1 MSMLIGLDVGST
13 TVKLAVLDE
22 HYELVHGR
30 YERHYADIRGTVRR
44 VLEEACERYGRR
56 SEKENGEMRISVT
69 GSGGISVSKWLGLP
83 FVQEVAAGAEAVERF
98 IPHTDVAIE
107 LGGEDSKITFF
118 ESTVDQRMNGSCAGG
133 TGAFIDQM
141 AALMQTDA
149 AGLNQLAKGSRTMY
163 EIASRCG
170 VFAKTDVQPLLNEG
184 AALED
189 ISASVLQA
197 VVNQTIGG
205 LACGKKITGNI
216 AFLGG
221 PLHYLDEL
229 RSRFVKTLGVTP
241 EHIVLPERPELFV
254 AKGAAVAARREA
266 PVTFKALAERLP
278 ALATAAETNADRL
291 EPLFASPAELES
303 FRARHALSRVRRAEL
318 SEAKGRCYLGI
329 DAGSTTTKLAL
340 IDEQGRLLHQHYGA
354 NGGRPLHSVA
364 EALRTLYDK
373 MPDGAFIAASTAT
386 GYGEGLIQSAL
397 GADFGE
403 IETVAHYKAADHF
416 LPGADFILDIGGQ
429 DMKCLRVKDG
439 AIDSI
444 LLNEACSSGCGSFI
458 ETFAESLKMNV
469 RDFAEAALLA
479 PRPLDLG
486 SRCTVFM
493 NSRVKQAQKE
503 GATLG
508 EISAGL
514 SGSVVK
520 NALYK
525 VIKVRGP
532 QDLGRRI
539 VVQGGTFHNDAVLRA
554 FEREVGQDVTRPDI
568 AGLMG
573 AFGAALIARERGAAF
588 VRGGLVGPGELDG
601 FRADSAMRRCGLCGN
616 NCMLTVNRF
625 GDGREYITGN
635 RCERG
640 AGGEKNPDGATNLF
654 EYKLE
659 RVFGYKPLPL
669 DRAERGR
676 VGLPR
681 VLNLYE
687 NYPFWFTFFTRLKF
701 RVELSPRSSKK
712 IYERGL
718 ETIPSDTACYPA
730 KLAHGHI
737 ESLIRRGV
745 DLIFYPSIPRERGE
759 TEKADD
765 CFNCP
770 VVSGYPQVLGSNVD
784 ALSGVRYLAP
794 YLPFGDT
801 RKLARRLY
809 EELREFGVTPE
820 EVREAVAEA
829 RIEERR
835 AQADIRAAGERA
847 IARLR
852 TEGGIGIVLAGR
864 PYHLDPEIHHGI
876 PELIAS
882 LGMTVL
888 TEDSVAHLGE
898 PERPLTFVDQWMYH
912 SRLYRAADVVA
923 KEPCL
928 ELVQLNS
935 FGCGLDSV
943 TGDQVAELLQSAGK
957 LYTQLKI
964 DEGSNLGAA
973 RIRLRSL
980 QAAALEQRE
989 RAGKAAGDPQT
1000 ASEASCGAFGAVMA
1014 ETETFGNAGGCSG
1027 ACAEIAGGG
1036 AEAEFGAASAALGTE
1051 SETKFEGKAEVQ
1063 FEGNPDGEI
1072 EGNLEVGF
1080 KAHKE
1085 AAADSRRASLP
1096 PTFTKA
1102 MRKTHTILAPQMS
1115 PMHFDLLEE
1124 AFNAS
1129 GYRLEVL
1136 REAGSEAIGTGLRH
1150 VNNDAC
1156 FPSIIVTG
1164 QLVAAMKSGRYDPE
1178 HTSVLITQ
1186 TGGGCRATNYIGFIR
1201 KALRDAGF
1209 PNVPV
1214 VALGTSPTAEQPGFK
1229 LTPGLLNKAL
1239 MAILYGDLLMR
1250 VLYRT
1255 RPYEAEIGAADRL
1268 YEAWIAPCKA
1278 SIRSGSLRAFRANT
1292 AAIVRDFDEL
1302 PLLNL
1307 NKPRVGVVGEILL
1320 KFHPGANGDLVK
1332 LLESEGAEA
1341 VMPDLMDFFLYC
1353 FNDGGFNL
1361 RHLGAPLG
1369 KRFSGMAFTAV
1380 IEWYRRPMREAL
1392 AASRRFAQPL
1402 HIDELA
1408 KKASGIVS
1416 LGSQCGEG
1424 WLLAA
1429 EMLEL
1434 LESGVDNVICL
1445 QPFACLP
1452 NHITG
1457 RGVFKAVKKLH
1468 PSANLAAVDYDPSAT
1483 EVNQLNRIKLMLSTA
1498 LRTLR
1503 KHEEA
1508 ELEAS
1513 SGSGGPSGPAG
1524 PAASVFAP
1532 EASPGAERAA
1542 SRHAAAAAALAAETT
1557 ASEPSE
1563 RSGAAKLRRAAE
1575 AAASAATKS
1584 AETAGSD

>member
-22 HYELVHGR
+22 RYELVHGC

-44 VLEEACERYGRR
+44 VLEEVCEKYGGRT
-56 SEKENGEMRISVT
+56 ETDNGEMRISVT

-118 ESTVDQRMNGSCAGG
+118 ESAVDQRMNGSCAGG

-149 AGLNQLAKGSRTMY
+149 AGLNRLAKGSRTMY

-266 PVTFKALAERLP
+266 SLTFTALAERLP
-278 ALATAAETNADRL
+278 LLSTAAEANADRL
-291 EPLFASPAELES
+291 EPLFANAAELEA
-303 FRARHALSRVRRAEL
+303 FRARHALDRVRRAEL
-318 SEAKGRCYLGI
+318 SEARGRCYLGI

-354 NGGRPLHSVA
+354 NGGRPLHSVV
-364 EALRTLYDK
+364 EALRTLYGK
-373 MPDGAFIAASTAT
+373 MPSGAFVAASTAT
-386 GYGEGLIQSAL
+386 GYGEGLIKSTL

-588 VRGGLVGPGELDG
+588 VRGGLAGAEELDG
-601 FRADSAMRRCGLCGN
+601 FRADSSMRRCGLCGN

-640 AGGEKNPDGATNLF
+640 VGGEKNPDGAVNLF

-659 RVFGYKPLPL
+659 RLFGYKPLPL

-681 VLNLYE
+681 VLNMYE

-784 ALSGVRYLAP
+784 SLSGVRYLAP

-829 RIEERR
+829 RLEERR

-852 TEGGIGIVLAGR
+852 AEGGIGIVLAGR

-876 PELIAS
+876 PELIAG
-882 LGMTVL
+882 LGMAVL

-912 SRLYRAADVVA
+912 SRLYRAADAVA

-980 QAAALEQRE
+980 QAAASEQRE
-989 RAGKAAGDPQT
+989 RDGKRQDSWATETVG
-1000 ASEASCGAFGAVMA
+1000 GAFGAA
-1014 ETETFGNAGGCSG
+1014 AARPFGSGAGCSG
-1027 ACAEIAGGG
+1027 ACGEFEGGDRER
-1036 AEAEFGAASAALGTE
+1036 EAETEFEANIRQGAKKEKSRSAS
-1051 SETKFEGKAEVQ
+1051 
-1063 FEGNPDGEI
+1063 
-1072 EGNLEVGF
+1072 
-1080 KAHKE
+1080 
-1085 AAADSRRASLP
+1085 DSRRASLP
-1096 PTFTKA
+1096 PAFTKA
-1102 MRKTHTILAPQMS
+1102 MRETHTILAPQMS

-1136 REAGSEAIGTGLRH
+1136 REAGSEEIGTGLRH

-1255 RPYEAEIGAADRL
+1255 RPYEAETGSADRL

-1278 SIRSGSLRAFRANT
+1278 SIRSGSPKTFRANA

-1408 KKASGIVS
+1408 QKASGIVS

-1429 EMLEL
+1429 EMIEL

-1503 KHEEA
+1503 KREEA

-1524 PAASVFAP
+1524 PAASVLAP
-1532 EASPGAERAA
+1532 EAPSGAERAA
-1542 SRHAAAAAALAAETT
+1542 SRHAAAAAAM
-1557 ASEPSE
+1557 
-1563 RSGAAKLRRAAE
+1563 
-1575 AAASAATKS
+1575 AAAT

>member
-1 MSMLIGLDVGST
+1 MLIGLDVGST

-22 HYELVHGR
+22 QFELLHGR
-30 YERHYADIRGTVRR
+30 YERHYSDIRGTVRR
-44 VLEEACERYGRR
+44 VLEEACSLYGG
-56 SEKENGEMRISVT
+56 SGSISAECRISVT
-69 GSGGISVSKWLGLP
+69 GSGGIAISKWLQLP
-83 FVQEVAAGAEAVERF
+83 FIQEVAAGAEAVERF

-118 ESTVDQRMNGSCAGG
+118 ENTVDQRMNGSCAGG
-133 TGAFIDQM
+133 TGAFIDQI

-149 AGLNQLAKGSRTMY
+149 AGLNELAKGSRTMY

-189 ISASVLQA
+189 IAASVLQA

-205 LACGKKITGNI
+205 LACGKKITGHI

-229 RSRFVKTLGVTP
+229 RTRFVKTLGVTP
-241 EHIVLPERPELFV
+241 DKIVLPERPELFV
-254 AKGAAVAARREA
+254 AKGAAVAAKREA
-266 PVTFKALAERLP
+266 AIALDTLAQRLP
-278 ALATAAETNADRL
+278 ALATAAEENGERL
-291 EPLFASPAELES
+291 EPLFADMEQLEA
-303 FRARHALSRVRRAEL
+303 FRARHANNRIKRAAL
-318 SEAKGRCYLGI
+318 SEARGRCYLGI

-340 IDEQGRLLHQHYGA
+340 IDEKGRLLHEHYGA
-354 NGGRPLHSVA
+354 NGGRPLQSVI
-364 EALRTLYDK
+364 EALRTLYGK
-373 MPDGAFIAASTAT
+373 MPTGAVIAATGAT
-386 GYGEGLIQSAL
+386 GYGEGLIKSAL

-469 RDFAEAALLA
+469 RDFADAALLA
-479 PRPLDLG
+479 KRPLDLG

-532 QDLGRRI
+532 QDLGEHI

-554 FEREVGQDVTRPDI
+554 FEREVGRDVVRPDI

-573 AFGAALIARERGAAF
+573 AFGAALIARERGSELMRSGIAGMEALDAF
-588 VRGGLVGPGELDG
+588 QSE
-601 FRADSAMRRCGLCGN
+601 SSMRRCGLCGN

-640 AGGEKNPDGATNLF
+640 AGGEKNPEGIPNLF
-654 EYKLE
+654 DYKLE
-659 RVFGYKPLPL
+659 RLFGYKPLPMEQ
-669 DRAERGR
+669 APRGR
-676 VGLPR
+676 VGIPR

-687 NYPFWFTFFTRLKF
+687 NYPFWFTFFTRLQF

-718 ETIPSDTACYPA
+718 DSIPSDTACYPA
-730 KLAHGHI
+730 KLAHGHV
-737 ESLIRRGV
+737 ESLVRRGV
-745 DLIFYPSIPRERGE
+745 NFIFYPSLPRERSE
-759 TEKADD
+759 TKGADD

-784 ALSGVRYLAP
+784 SLSGVRYMAP
-794 YLPFGDT
+794 YLPFDDT
-801 RKLARRLY
+801 KKLAQRLY
-809 EELREFGVTPE
+809 EELKDFGLSLPE
-820 EVREAVAEA
+820 IKEAVAEA
-829 RIEERR
+829 RLEERR
-835 AQADIRAAGERA
+835 VQADIRAKGEQT
-847 IARLR
+847 IARLEA
-852 TEGGIGIVLAGR
+852 EGGVGVVLAGR

-876 PELIAS
+876 PDLIAS
-882 LGMTVL
+882 LGMAVL

-898 PERPLTFVDQWMYH
+898 PDRPLTFVDQWMYH
-912 SRLYRAADVVA
+912 SRLYKAADAVA
-923 KEPCL
+923 KYDCL

-943 TGDQVAELLQSAGK
+943 TGDQVSELLQNEGR

-980 QAAALEQRE
+980 KAAVLEQRE
-989 RAGKAAGDPQT
+989 RNGRTPVPWEALESAKGERSPAPAIRSRMSESASQPPAFT
-1000 ASEASCGAFGAVMA
+1000 AS
-1014 ETETFGNAGGCSG
+1014 
-1027 ACAEIAGGG
+1027 
-1036 AEAEFGAASAALGTE
+1036 
-1051 SETKFEGKAEVQ
+1051 
-1063 FEGNPDGEI
+1063 
-1072 EGNLEVGF
+1072 
-1080 KAHKE
+1080 
-1085 AAADSRRASLP
+1085 
-1096 PTFTKA
+1096 
-1102 MRKTHTILAPQMS
+1102 MRQKHTILAPQMS
-1115 PMHFDLLEE
+1115 PMHFDFLEE

-1129 GYRLEVL
+1129 GYKLEVL
-1136 REAGSEAIGTGLRH
+1136 REAGGEEIGTGLRH

-1164 QLVAAMKSGRYDPE
+1164 QLVAALKSGRYDPE
-1178 HTSVLITQ
+1178 RTSVLITQ

-1214 VALGTSPTAEQPGFK
+1214 IALGTSPTAEQPGFK

-1239 MAILYGDLLMR
+1239 IAILYGDLLMR
-1250 VLYRT
+1250 LLYRT
-1255 RPYEAEIGAADRL
+1255 RPYETEIGAANRL
-1268 YEAWIAPCKA
+1268 YESWISPCKA
-1278 SIRSGSLRAFRANT
+1278 SIRSGSLRTFRNHT
-1292 AAIVRDFDEL
+1292 HAIVQDFDRL
-1302 PLLNL
+1302 PLLDL
-1307 NKPRVGVVGEILL
+1307 RKPRVGVVGEILL
-1320 KFHPGANGDLVK
+1320 KFHPGANGDLVG
-1332 LLESEGAEA
+1332 LLEQEGAEA
-1341 VMPDLMDFFLYC
+1341 VLPDFMDFFLYC
-1353 FNDGGFNL
+1353 FNDSGFNL
-1361 RHLGAPLG
+1361 RNLGAPLG
-1369 KRFSGMAFTAV
+1369 KRFTGMAFTSV
-1380 IEWYRRPMREAL
+1380 IEWYRRPMRAAL
-1392 AASRRFAQPL
+1392 SASERFSEPL
-1402 HIDELA
+1402 RIDELA
-1408 KKASGIVS
+1408 EKASSIVS

-1434 LESGVDNVICL
+1434 LESGVNNVVCL

-1457 RGVFKAVKKLH
+1457 RGVFKSVKRLH

-1498 LRTLR
+1498 MRTLR
-1503 KHEEA
+1503 KQQEIEE
-1508 ELEAS
+1508 EHFDS
-1513 SGSGGPSGPAG
+1513 TGSGGTSVSKEAVAAIASAVQDAGDPSGEKVALSAMTADVRQRPA
-1524 PAASVFAP
+1524 
-1532 EASPGAERAA
+1532 
-1542 SRHAAAAAALAAETT
+1542 T
-1557 ASEPSE
+1557 
-1563 RSGAAKLRRAAE
+1563 AKLRHNPEVAHPTVE
-1575 AAASAATKS
+1575 A
-1584 AETAGSD
+1584 AGSD

>member
-1 MSMLIGLDVGST
+1 MLIGLDVGST

-22 HYELVHGR
+22 QFELLHGR
-30 YERHYADIRGTVRR
+30 YERHYSDIRGTVRR
-44 VLEEACERYGRR
+44 VLEEAYSLYGG
-56 SEKENGEMRISVT
+56 SGSASAECRISVT
-69 GSGGISVSKWLGLP
+69 GSGGIAISKWLELP
-83 FVQEVAAGAEAVERF
+83 FIQEVAAGAEAVERF

-118 ESTVDQRMNGSCAGG
+118 ENAIDQRMNGSCAGG
-133 TGAFIDQM
+133 TGAFIDQI

-149 AGLNQLAKGSRTMY
+149 AGLNELAKGSRTMY

-189 ISASVLQA
+189 IAASVLQA

-205 LACGKKITGNI
+205 LACGKKITGHI

-229 RSRFVKTLGVTP
+229 RTRFVKTLGVTP
-241 EHIVLPERPELFV
+241 DKIVLPERPELFV
-254 AKGAAVAARREA
+254 AKGAAVAAKREA
-266 PVTFKALAERLP
+266 AMAWDTLAQRLP
-278 ALATAAETNADRL
+278 ALATAAEENGERL
-291 EPLFASPAELES
+291 EPLFADVEQLET
-303 FRARHALSRVRRAEL
+303 FRARHANNRIKRAAL
-318 SEAKGRCYLGI
+318 PEARGRCYLGI

-340 IDEQGRLLHQHYGA
+340 IDEKGQLLHEHYGA
-354 NGGRPLHSVA
+354 NGGRPLQSVI
-364 EALRTLYDK
+364 EALRTLYGK
-373 MPDGAFIAASTAT
+373 MPTGAVIAATGAT
-386 GYGEGLIQSAL
+386 GYGEGLIKSAL

-469 RDFAEAALLA
+469 RDFADAALLA
-479 PRPLDLG
+479 KRPLDLG

-525 VIKVRGP
+525 VIKIRGP
-532 QDLGRRI
+532 QDLGERI

-554 FEREVGQDVTRPDI
+554 FEREVGRDVVRPDI

-573 AFGAALIARERGAAF
+573 AFGAALIARERGAELTRSGIA
-588 VRGGLVGPGELDG
+588 GMQELDA
-601 FRADSAMRRCGLCGN
+601 FQSESSMRRCGLCGN

-640 AGGEKNPDGATNLF
+640 AGGEKNPEGIPNLF
-654 EYKLE
+654 DYKLE
-659 RVFGYKPLPL
+659 RLFGYKPLPMEQ
-669 DRAERGR
+669 APRGR
-676 VGLPR
+676 VGIPR

-687 NYPFWFTFFTRLKF
+687 NYPFWFTFFTRLQF

-718 ETIPSDTACYPA
+718 ESIPSDTACYPA
-730 KLAHGHI
+730 KLAHGHV
-737 ESLIRRGV
+737 ESLVRRGV
-745 DLIFYPSIPRERGE
+745 NFIFYPSLPRERSE
-759 TEKADD
+759 TKAADD

-784 ALSGVRYLAP
+784 SLSGVRYVSP
-794 YLPFGDT
+794 YLPFDDT
-801 RKLARRLY
+801 KKLAQRLY
-809 EELREFGVTPE
+809 EELKDFGLSLAE
-820 EVREAVAEA
+820 IKDAVAEA
-829 RIEERR
+829 RLEERR
-835 AQADIRAAGERA
+835 VQADIRAKGEQTV
-847 IARLR
+847 ARLQA
-852 TEGGIGIVLAGR
+852 EGGVGVVLAGR

-876 PELIAS
+876 PDLIAS
-882 LGMTVL
+882 LGMAVL

-898 PERPLTFVDQWMYH
+898 PDRPLTFVDQWMYH
-912 SRLYRAADVVA
+912 SRLYKAADAVA
-923 KEPCL
+923 KYDCL

-943 TGDQVAELLQSAGK
+943 TGDQVSELLQNNGR

-980 QAAALEQRE
+980 KAAVLEQRE
-989 RAGKAAGDPQT
+989 RSGTASAPWVSLENTGWQRPTAAAGVGT
-1000 ASEASCGAFGAVMA
+1000 AS
-1014 ETETFGNAGGCSG
+1014 N
-1027 ACAEIAGGG
+1027 
-1036 AEAEFGAASAALGTE
+1036 
-1051 SETKFEGKAEVQ
+1051 Q
-1063 FEGNPDGEI
+1063 
-1072 EGNLEVGF
+1072 
-1080 KAHKE
+1080 
-1085 AAADSRRASLP
+1085 SLP
-1096 PTFTKA
+1096 TARSGNRNANASQPPAFTTA
-1102 MRKTHTILAPQMS
+1102 MRQKHTILAPQMS

-1129 GYRLEVL
+1129 GYKLEVL
-1136 REAGSEAIGTGLRH
+1136 RETGGEAIGTGLRH

-1164 QLVAAMKSGRYDPE
+1164 QLVAALKSGRYDPE
-1178 HTSVLITQ
+1178 QTSVLITQ

-1201 KALRDAGF
+1201 KALRDAGL

-1214 VALGTSPTAEQPGFK
+1214 IALGTSPTAEQPGFK
-1229 LTPGLLNKAL
+1229 ITPGLLNKAL
-1239 MAILYGDLLMR
+1239 IAILYGDLLMR
-1250 VLYRT
+1250 LLYRT
-1255 RPYEAEIGAADRL
+1255 RPYEAEAGAANRL
-1268 YEAWIAPCKA
+1268 YESWISPCKA
-1278 SIRSGSLRAFRANT
+1278 SIRSGSPRTFRAHT
-1292 AAIVRDFDEL
+1292 QAIVQDFDRL
-1302 PLLNL
+1302 PLLEL
-1307 NKPRVGVVGEILL
+1307 RKPRVGVVGEILL
-1320 KFHPGANGDLVK
+1320 KFHPGANGDLVG
-1332 LLESEGAEA
+1332 LLEKEGAEA
-1341 VMPDLMDFFLYC
+1341 ILPDFMDFFLYC
-1353 FNDGGFNL
+1353 FNDSGFNL
-1361 RHLGAPLG
+1361 RNLGAPLG
-1369 KRFSGMAFTAV
+1369 KRFAGMAFTGV
-1380 IEWYRRPMREAL
+1380 IEWYRRPMRAAL
-1392 AASRRFAQPL
+1392 RASERFSEPL
-1402 HIDELA
+1402 RIDELA
-1408 KKASGIVS
+1408 EKASSVVS

-1434 LESGVDNVICL
+1434 LESGVDNVVCL

-1457 RGVFKAVKKLH
+1457 RGVFKSVKKIH

-1498 LRTLR
+1498 MRTLR
-1503 KHEEA
+1503 KQQEAEEDHSDSAGSGRGSALGEAVAVITSAEHDQAGRSDEEA
-1508 ELEAS
+1508 AVS
-1513 SGSGGPSGPAG
+1513 AM
-1524 PAASVFAP
+1524 V
-1532 EASPGAERAA
+1532 AEV
-1542 SRHAAAAAALAAETT
+1542 T
-1557 ASEPSE
+1557 
-1563 RSGAAKLRRAAE
+1563 
-1575 AAASAATKS
+1575 
-1584 AETAGSD
+1584 GSD

>member
-13 TVKLAVLDE
+13 TVKLALLNE
-22 HYELVHGR
+22 RYELLHGR

-44 VLEEACERYGRR
+44 ILEEVCELYSDS
-56 SEKENGEMRISVT
+56 SEQRGANLRICVT
-69 GSGGISVSKWLGLP
+69 GSGGIAVSKWLALP

-98 IPHTDVAIE
+98 IPHTNVAIE

-118 ESTVDQRMNGSCAGG
+118 ESAIDQRMNGSCAGG
-133 TGAFIDQM
+133 TGAFIDQI

-149 AGLNQLAKGSRTMY
+149 AGLNQLAKGSRTLY

-229 RSRFVKTLGVTP
+229 RHRFVKTLNVAP
-241 EHIVLPERPELFV
+241 EQIVLPERPELFV
-254 AKGAAVAARREA
+254 AKGAAVAAQREHSL
-266 PVTFKALAERLP
+266 TFAALAKRLP
-278 ALATAAETNADRL
+278 GLAAAAEDHADRL
-291 EPLFASPAELES
+291 EPLFASQDQLDA
-303 FRARHALSRVRRAEL
+303 FRTRHARNRVQRAEL
-318 SEAKGRCYLGI
+318 SQARGRCYLGI
-329 DAGSTTTKLAL
+329 DAGSTTTKLVL

-354 NGGRPLHSVA
+354 NGGRPLHSVV
-364 EALRTLYDK
+364 EALRVLYDK
-373 MPDGAFIAASTAT
+373 LPSEAYIAASTAT
-386 GYGEGLIQSAL
+386 GYGEGLVKSAL

-479 PRPLDLG
+479 PQPLDLG

-532 QDLGRRI
+532 QDLGSRI

-554 FEREVGQDVTRPDI
+554 FEREVGQEVIRPDI

-573 AFGAALIARERGAAF
+573 AFGAALIARERGTEHE
-588 VRGGLVGPGELDG
+588 RSGLVAACQLDG
-601 FRADSAMRRCGLCGN
+601 FRAESSMRRCGLCGN

-640 AGGEKNPDGATNLF
+640 AGGEKNPDGVINLF
-654 EYKLE
+654 DYKLE
-659 RVFGYKPLPL
+659 RLFGYKPLPL

-681 VLNLYE
+681 VLNMYE

-737 ESLIRRGV
+737 ESLVRRGV
-745 DLIFYPSIPRERGE
+745 DLIFYPSLPRERSESAG
-759 TEKADD
+759 ADD

-784 ALSGVRYLAP
+784 SLSGVRYLAP
-794 YLPFGDT
+794 YLPFEDT
-801 RKLARRLY
+801 RKLARRLH
-809 EELREFGVTPE
+809 EELREFGITLDE
-820 EVREAVAEA
+820 IKEAAAEA
-829 RIEERR
+829 RLEERR
-835 AQADIRAAGERA
+835 AQADIRSAGERA
-847 IARLR
+847 LAQLQAK
-852 TEGGIGIVLAGR
+852 GGVGIVLAGR

-882 LGMTVL
+882 LGMAVL

-898 PERPLTFVDQWMYH
+898 PPRPLTFVDQWMYH

-923 KEPCL
+923 KYDCL

-943 TGDQVAELLQSAGK
+943 TGDQVAELLQAAGK

-980 QAAALEQRE
+980 KAAALEQRE
-989 RAGKAAGDPQT
+989 RAGR
-1000 ASEASCGAFGAVMA
+1000 V
-1014 ETETFGNAGGCSG
+1014 
-1027 ACAEIAGGG
+1027 
-1036 AEAEFGAASAALGTE
+1036 
-1051 SETKFEGKAEVQ
+1051 EVQ
-1063 FEGNPDGEI
+1063 SKGQ
-1072 EGNLEVGF
+1072 
-1080 KAHKE
+1080 
-1085 AAADSRRASLP
+1085 ASLEKRVQADIEIQTEEEDRRLSGEAPTSQIASPDRQGRIKISRSSLQRSGTALP
-1096 PTFTKA
+1096 PAFTRD
-1102 MRKTHTILAPQMS
+1102 MRRTHTILAPQMS
-1115 PMHFDLLEE
+1115 PIHFDLLEE

-1136 REAGSEAIGTGLRH
+1136 KEAGSQEIGTGLRH

-1164 QLVAAMKSGRYDPE
+1164 QLVAALQSGRYDPKN
-1178 HTSVLITQ
+1178 TSVLITQ

-1209 PNVPV
+1209 PDVPV
-1214 VALGTSPTAEQPGFK
+1214 VALGTAPTSEQPGFK
-1229 LTPGLLNKAL
+1229 ITPGLLNKAL

-1250 VLYRT
+1250 LLYRT
-1255 RPYEAEIGAADRL
+1255 RPYEAVPGSADAL
-1268 YEAWIAPCKA
+1268 YKAWIAPCKT
-1278 SIRSGSLRAFRANT
+1278 SIRSGSLRVFRTQT
-1292 AAIVRDFDEL
+1292 AAIVKDFDEL

-1307 NKPRVGVVGEILL
+1307 SKPRVGVVGEILL

-1353 FNDGGFNL
+1353 FNDSGFNL
-1361 RHLGAPLG
+1361 RHLGASLG
-1369 KRFSGMAFTAV
+1369 KRFTGMAFTQV

-1392 AASRRFAQPL
+1392 AASRRFTQPL
-1402 HIDELA
+1402 YIDELA
-1408 KKASGIVS
+1408 DKASRVVS

-1434 LESGVDNVICL
+1434 LESGVSNVICL

-1498 LRTLR
+1498 LRTLHKR
-1503 KHEEA
+1503 EE
-1508 ELEAS
+1508 
-1513 SGSGGPSGPAG
+1513 
-1524 PAASVFAP
+1524 
-1532 EASPGAERAA
+1532 
-1542 SRHAAAAAALAAETT
+1542 
-1557 ASEPSE
+1557 
-1563 RSGAAKLRRAAE
+1563 AE
-1575 AAASAATKS
+1575 AAASSGSSGPGRLARSAAGGLPPE
-1584 AETAGSD
+1584 APAGAGRAASPHAAALAVSDSISMPFSGSKPRGAD